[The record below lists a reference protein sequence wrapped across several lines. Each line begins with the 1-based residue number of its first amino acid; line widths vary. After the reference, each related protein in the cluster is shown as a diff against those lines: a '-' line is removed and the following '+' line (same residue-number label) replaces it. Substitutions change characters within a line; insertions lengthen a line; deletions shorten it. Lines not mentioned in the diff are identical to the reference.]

1 MGLCKAPQVIAVK
14 EPFVLFCAGE
24 DSGDVLGEAF
34 VQSVTKR
41 GLSPAGVGGVR
52 MQNAGLLPVAD
63 FEELPVSGFLDVLPR
78 IVRLRKV
85 YGRLKKLLCSEE
97 CMALVAI
104 DYPGFNMKLC
114 RIAQRMGKPV
124 LYVAPPQIWAWKSG
138 RAKKLRGT
146 NLAVLFE
153 FEKSAYAKMGVDAEL
168 LLHPFLL
175 HECLYHT
182 LPYSESVVDSDNKTL
197 LLFPGSRLSQAKRN
211 MPLFLD
217 MARSWLQN
225 KPEQEG
231 RNVKLVVAR
240 EALVQPLEDY
250 LEKVEDGA
258 LADISIQVAPED
270 SEERRMLYG
279 SGAAAL
285 ATPGTVTL
293 ELALSGT
300 PLVVATKPDLLT
312 YVLGSLFVKTK
323 VFAMPN
329 LLMNKIMVPEFIGL
343 RSKKM
348 VPDIL
353 KTLESLDP
361 ASSRQLSIDLTE
373 CLGKGFIP
381 DYYIDKL
388 LNG

>member
-1 MGLCKAPQVIAVK
+1 MQ

-34 VQSVTKR
+34 VQSIVQR
-41 GLSPAGVGGVR
+41 GVLPMGVGGRR
-52 MQNAGLLPVAD
+52 MQNAGLVPIAD

-78 IVRLRKV
+78 TARLRKV
-85 YGRLKKLLCSEE
+85 YGQLKNLLCSEE
-97 CMALVAI
+97 CKALVAV

-114 RIAQRMGKPV
+114 RIAQKMGKPV

-138 RAKKLRGT
+138 RAKKLRGA

-153 FEKSAYAKMGVDAEL
+153 FEKSAYAKMGVDTGL

-175 HECLYHT
+175 HENLYHT
-182 LPYSESVVDSDNKTL
+182 LPYSESRDKSSETL
-197 LLFPGSRLSQAKRN
+197 LLFPGSRLSQARRN
-211 MPLFLD
+211 MPLFLNV
-217 MARSWLQN
+217 ARGWLQN
-225 KPEQEG
+225 KPEGEG
-231 RNVKLVVAR
+231 RNAKLIVSR
-240 EALVQPLEDY
+240 DTLVQPLEEY
-250 LEKVEDGA
+250 LEKDEDGI
-258 LADISIQVAPED
+258 LADVSIHVAPED

-300 PLVVATKPDLLT
+300 PLVVATKPDWLT
-312 YVLGSLFVKTK
+312 YVLGSLFVKTNA
-323 VFAMPN
+323 FAMPN
-329 LLMNKIMVPEFIGL
+329 LLMGKLMVPEFIGL

-348 VPDIL
+348 LPNIL
-353 KTLESLDP
+353 KALESLDP

-373 CLGKGFIP
+373 RLGKGFIP
-381 DYYIDKL
+381 DYFMDKL
-388 LNG
+388 ISG